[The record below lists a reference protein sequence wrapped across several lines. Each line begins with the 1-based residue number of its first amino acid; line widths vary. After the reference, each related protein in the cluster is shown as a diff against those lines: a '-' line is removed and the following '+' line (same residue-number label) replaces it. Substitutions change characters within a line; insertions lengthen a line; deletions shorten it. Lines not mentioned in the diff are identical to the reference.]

1 LVPQITDRGEQT
13 LYIFF
18 GVAVL
23 IGVLTGT
30 SLHYVS
36 GFMLSLLDL
45 KSQPEEQRGRTL
57 ASFRRDKQRR
67 MEDPLTTF
75 EPRVGGLPMNDI
87 TPNDEYVERDW
98 SNQGRVKGRNG
109 LIPPNTILEED
120 STEDDF

>member
-1 LVPQITDRGEQT
+1 
-13 LYIFF
+13 
-18 GVAVL
+18 
-23 IGVLTGT
+23 
-30 SLHYVS
+30 
-36 GFMLSLLDL
+36 MLSLLDL